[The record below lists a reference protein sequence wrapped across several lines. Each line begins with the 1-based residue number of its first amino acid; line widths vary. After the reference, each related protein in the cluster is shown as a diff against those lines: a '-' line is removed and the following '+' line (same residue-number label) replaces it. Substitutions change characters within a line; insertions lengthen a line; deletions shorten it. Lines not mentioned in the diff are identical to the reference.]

1 MVSVS
6 GDTRKLIRAVIKK
19 IHPDLFQ
26 SNNYERQINAESLK
40 ILNGYV
46 DQLSKGHSPRTAR
59 VEFFLKE
66 ADGAGGSVALKKV
79 VTQLTGEVE
88 SPAPCSTRH
97 IPDLAAG
104 RHAGSGSLAPLFFS
118 FGLIDAQQ
126 LQQEEA
132 LGGGSSDTNF
142 LSYLRE
148 QVSEAVRTA
157 EHHDTLKWSIRKL
170 RAGLEERHSL
180 SSVQVSMFP

>member
-1 MVSVS
+1 MRPKDLPHAAT
-6 GDTRKLIRAVIKK
+6 GHT
-19 IHPDLFQ
+19 PDL
-26 SNNYERQINAESLK
+26 
-40 ILNGYV
+40 G
-46 DQLSKGHSPRTAR
+46 
-59 VEFFLKE
+59 
-66 ADGAGGSVALKKV
+66 
-79 VTQLTGEVE
+79 
-88 SPAPCSTRH
+88 PCC
-97 IPDLAAG
+97 
-104 RHAGSGSLAPLFFS
+104 HAGNGSLAPLFFS

-180 SSVQVSMFP
+180 SSVQVSMSP

>member
-79 VTQLTGEVE
+79 VTQLTGEAE
-88 SPAPCSTRH
+88 RPALCSHR
-97 IPDLAAG
+97 
-104 RHAGSGSLAPLFFS
+104 S
-118 FGLIDAQQ
+118 
-126 LQQEEA
+126 
-132 LGGGSSDTNF
+132 
-142 LSYLRE
+142 
-148 QVSEAVRTA
+148 
-157 EHHDTLKWSIRKL
+157 
-170 RAGLEERHSL
+170 HS
-180 SSVQVSMFP
+180 